1 MNVERAREFLLSLPD
16 VVETEQWGGLVFWV
30 GDKAVGGKMFARLA
44 LEQES
49 RVASFAAGA
58 EHYHE
63 LLEMD
68 GIFPAPYMA
77 RIFWVAV
84 ERWSTLRDA
93 EWREEFSAAY
103 DRVRTK
109 LPPKMKRF
117 FELSKTEQRKL
128 IAEARKKK
136 R

>member
-44 LEQES
+44 LEQEN

-84 ERWSTLRDA
+84 ERWSTLRDS